1 MKRSVIFSGLVVALL
16 TVLPAQAQLPG
27 ISVGLGGGPTFP
39 TGDLGDLVDPGF
51 HVQGV
56 ASLNLPLIPIGI
68 RANLDYHQMS
78 AEMGGNNRQLFGNVN
93 GTVEVPLVPLLLT
106 GYFTGG
112 LGMYHSRFS
121 GTLAREFDLG
131 NATNAGV
138 NFGAGVQLGLV
149 LIDLFLE
156 TRYHHVF
163 GGDISPSFV
172 PVTFG
177 IMF

>member
-1 MKRSVIFSGLVVALL
+1 MKRSAILAGLFVALL
-16 TVLPAQAQLPG
+16 VVVPAKAQLPG

-56 ASLNLPLIPIGI
+56 AGLSLPLIPIGV
-68 RANLDYHQMS
+68 RANVDFHQMS
-78 AEMGGNNRQLFGNVN
+78 AEMGGNSRQLFGNVN
-93 GTVEVPLVPLLLT
+93 GVVEVPLVPLLLT

-112 LGMYHSRFS
+112 LGMYNSRFS
-121 GTLAREFDLG
+121 GALARELDLG
-131 NATNAGV
+131 NETNVGV
-138 NFGAGVQLGLV
+138 NFGAGVELGLV

-163 GGDISPSFV
+163 GSDLSPSFV

-177 IMF
+177 ILF